1 MNGVTLAFYIVICV
15 TVPYIQ
21 GAPTTTDV
29 NGTEP
34 GDMNGKKLME
44 IGKKLKLPKLRL
56 IGKTIENLELKVDKT
71 LENFEKKTGR
81 KMCDLNPCM
90 AWTDWS
96 KCSSNPHRFGSK
108 VRTRQCSINKDTC
121 KVDTANSRTETE
133 FGVCGGF
140 CPKDYNVTKNG
151 FCVKLYSDK
160 TRTQVSAEQQCQD
173 DGGHLMNIDS
183 EEKYEDVSSLLK
195 GFGSYVWIDGRRKD
209 VSSPWEYKYGSQK
222 GFFKWRSGEPDNNSN
237 DLCLFIYLYSGTVF
251 WYDYPCGHTYYALCE
266 II

>member
-15 TVPYIQ
+15 TVHYIQ
-21 GAPTTTDV
+21 GSPTTTDV

-34 GDMNGKKLME
+34 GDMDGKKLVE

-56 IGKTIENLELKVDKT
+56 IGKTIENLELKNRDRV
-71 LENFEKKTGR
+71 G
-81 KMCDLNPCM
+81 
-90 AWTDWS
+90 
-96 KCSSNPHRFGSK
+96 
-108 VRTRQCSINKDTC
+108 I
-121 KVDTANSRTETE
+121 
-133 FGVCGGF
+133 CGGF

-160 TRTQVSAEQQCQD
+160 QRTQTQVSAEQQCQD

-195 GFGSYVWIDGRRKD
+195 GFSSGVWIDGHRKD
-209 VSSPWEYKYGSQK
+209 VSSPWQYKYGSQK
-222 GFFKWRSGEPDNNSN
+222 GFFKWKSGQPSN
-237 DLCLFIYLYSGTVF
+237 GSNELCLLIYLSSGTTLV
-251 WYDYPCGHTYYALCE
+251 WYDNTCGSNYYNLCE